1 MIEPRHIKIVLV
13 ILFFLSIITSYFLI
27 KSKRKEILL
36 LVFSLCGTLILVE
49 VLLQKFLPQI
59 HEHNVMFEYDAVL
72 GWKFIPSKT
81 GAILYGKEANH
92 NIRTNELGFRGGSL
106 PFDSDE
112 QRKILVLGDSFVSNL
127 AVKEHEVFTEIIEDK
142 LENTVVLNAGVN
154 GYSQVQ
160 QYLLLKQIHEEFK
173 PDLILSMIYLRND
186 FHENLGGF
194 WLYPRPTVSWSSDE
208 SEMKIIPTP
217 PNEEKQ
223 VKNSFFSVRN
233 RLHSYALF
241 DRILNHILN
250 RINGAKK
257 AEHEPGIHTP
267 PEFYLCDKNIS
278 KNTKL
283 MFKTAKA
290 LILKIKDFADSKK
303 VPVGFVI
310 APSILQSQSNSWQS
324 VLKETG
330 EDDAKYDISLP
341 NRVLIEFAQNNNI
354 PILDLLPSLNS
365 KHNEGHI
372 QYNAFEQHWNKN
384 GNLTVANEYIEFINS
399 LDF

>member
-106 PFDSDE
+106 LL
-112 QRKILVLGDSFVSNL
+112 ILMSKKNLSLRRFFVSNL

-365 KHNEGHI
+365 KHN
-372 QYNAFEQHWNKN
+372 
-384 GNLTVANEYIEFINS
+384 VFIGYS
-399 LDF
+399 

>member
-1 MIEPRHIKIVLV
+1 
-13 ILFFLSIITSYFLI
+13 
-27 KSKRKEILL
+27 
-36 LVFSLCGTLILVE
+36 
-49 VLLQKFLPQI
+49 
-59 HEHNVMFEYDAVL
+59 MFEYDAVL

-112 QRKILVLGDSFVSNL
+112 QKKILVLGDSFVSNL

-160 QYLLLKQIHEEFK
+160 QYLLLKQIYEKFK

-208 SEMKIIPTP
+208 SEFKIIPTP
-217 PNEEKQ
+217 PNKEKQ

-257 AEHEPGIHTP
+257 LNMSLA
-267 PEFYLCDKNIS
+267 F
-278 KNTKL
+278 
-283 MFKTAKA
+283 
-290 LILKIKDFADSKK
+290 ILPLSFI
-303 VPVGFVI
+303 FVI
-310 APSILQSQSNSWQS
+310 KIFQRIQS
-324 VLKETG
+324 
-330 EDDAKYDISLP
+330 
-341 NRVLIEFAQNNNI
+341 
-354 PILDLLPSLNS
+354 
-365 KHNEGHI
+365 
-372 QYNAFEQHWNKN
+372 
-384 GNLTVANEYIEFINS
+384 
-399 LDF
+399 